1 MKKNLTVNIIIYLAF
16 FVLALHSY
24 MFLFNRKNVKM
35 GESPSQPPQQM
46 MSTQDS
52 MSPRSVHMLA
62 QGIIFLQND
71 RYMPIEDAQKRVL
84 IRDLL
89 RREELRKE
97 LKRNVEILMGALTE
111 EQAQHIIKV
120 QYGQSGSRFTPDPSV
135 TISVERQ
142 AVQKTIETL
151 KNDGKSL

>member
-1 MKKNLTVNIIIYLAF
+1 MKKNLIVNIIIYLAF

-24 MFLFNRKNVKM
+24 MFFFSRKNVRM
-35 GESPSQPPQQM
+35 GESSSQPPQQM
-46 MSTQDS
+46 MSMQDS

-62 QGIIFLQND
+62 QGIIFIQND
-71 RYMPIEDAQKRVL
+71 RYMPLEDVQKHVL
-84 IRDLL
+84 IRELL

-97 LKRNVEILMGALTE
+97 LKRNVEILMRVLTE
-111 EQAQHIIKV
+111 EQAQHIVKA

-142 AVQKTIETL
+142 AVKKTIETL